1 MFANQLIAGLVLAG
15 GLLAQ
20 APPAWT
26 PEYSMKVRN
35 VADVTPSPDGKW
47 VAWTE
52 TRPVMDG
59 EKSEMLTHIWLARGD
74 GSDRSQLTRGDK
86 SATSPAFSPDGRFVF
101 FASNRG
107 GARQIFR
114 IAVDGGEAEALTS
127 FKGAVGTFAVSP
139 DGKWVAFTGRE
150 TDPNDER
157 AVKEKRDWKV
167 ADENPRNQSL
177 YLSAVE
183 PGLDGKRP
191 WKRAATGPYNIGNF
205 DWSPDSRRIA
215 YEARPT
221 PGADDGRKADIWE
234 VEIETAKVNALAA
247 TPGTEAQPRYSPDG
261 RFLAFVRGSGGS
273 IAGAQVALLTRAE
286 GKIRDL
292 PKSFDES
299 PALLDW
305 SPDSRGI
312 FFHEGRG
319 AKRFVYAL
327 PVDGPPV
334 VLYAPAKGTATPSK
348 ISGFWMGLTIQASD
362 EPVEA
367 YLMDVRGGG
376 PKRVS
381 AANSSLSLP
390 PLGKTDV
397 IRWRAK
403 DGREVEGLVTYPVGY
418 EKGKRYPLIL
428 NIHGG
433 PAGAFGESFIG
444 AASLYPIATFA
455 AKGWV
460 TLRPNPRGSTGYG
473 LPFRAANI
481 NDWGGGDYG
490 DIMAGVDYL
499 IAQGVVDENRMAVM
513 GWSYGGYMTNWVVGQ
528 TQRFK
533 AAVSGAGISSL
544 ISMWGTN
551 DIPTTLDDYFE
562 GTWYEQPDRYIRMSP
577 LKYVDRVTTPFLVL
591 HGGED
596 IRVPLTQG
604 IEMYE
609 GVKRRGTPAR
619 MVVYPRTPHGPQE
632 PKFLLDIMQRHV
644 SWVEEHVR

>member
-74 GSDRSQLTRGDK
+74 GSDRWQLTRGDK

-381 AANSSLSLP
+381 AANSSLPLP